1 MSQQK
6 LHVHVRNCLVFLQ
19 QVILEK
25 KLIKFSLSI
34 TQQLEQQTQTKF
46 ARDIKLSNFSAT
58 CLTVKPAMCGTYNH
72 LHPNNSMYIPHTV
85 LYTFLK
91 ELTERICLTI

>member
-1 MSQQK
+1 M
-6 LHVHVRNCLVFLQ
+6 VVFLLFQ
-19 QVILEK
+19 FCHNKSYMYMWETASYFYSKWYLKK

-46 ARDIKLSNFSAT
+46 ARNIKLSNFSAT
-58 CLTVKPAMCGTYNH
+58 CLTVKPAMCSTYNH

-85 LYTFLK
+85 L
-91 ELTERICLTI
+91 